1 MLAGVQPLVNML
13 WAGMKSPDHFVT
25 NDLLPWKVS
34 RMSPDSRLG
43 LGRYGEQVAMGYLCR
58 QGYQIKDKNWRCYL
72 GEIDVVAVDR
82 GTLVFVE
89 VRARQGDAYGSP
101 EESVVPAKQTRL
113 VHLAETYLQGHP
125 WPGGSWRI
133 DVVAIEFSKE
143 GKVKR
148 LNHIVNAVG
157 G

>member
-1 MLAGVQPLVNML
+1 M
-13 WAGMKSPDHFVT
+13 SH
-25 NDLLPWKVS
+25 
-34 RMSPDSRLG
+34 MSPDSRLG
-43 LGRYGEQVAMGYLCR
+43 LGRYGEQVAIDHLCR
-58 QGYQIKDKNWRCYL
+58 QGYQIKGKNWRCSL
-72 GEIDVVAVDR
+72 GEIDVVAVDG

-89 VRARQGDAYGSP
+89 VRAKQSDAYGSP
-101 EESVVPAKQTRL
+101 EESVARAKQARL
-113 VHLAETYLQGHP
+113 VHLAETYLQWHP